1 MPVIS
6 SEIFIAAPP
15 DRVWTVFTDFKA
27 YPEWNTFNPTME
39 CELRPGGAVRF
50 EVVLDNSK
58 PRIATANIVHV
69 KEGEELL
76 WEATPLYFA
85 GLAKACH
92 RFTITPNTSKDGRN
106 GTMFL
111 NHETLDGILAHVVPQ
126 SFFGS
131 IQRGFDSM
139 SEELKRRVEE
149 LNSTFSSKSES

>member
-15 DRVWTVFTDFKA
+15 DRVWAVLIDFKA
-27 YPEWNTFNPTME
+27 YPEWNTFNPTMQ

-50 EVVLDNSK
+50 EVVLDKAK
-58 PRIATANIVHV
+58 PRLATANIVYV
-69 KEGEELL
+69 KEGKELL

-92 RFTITPNTSKDGRN
+92 RFTITPSTSEDGRN
-106 GTMFL
+106 GTRFI
-111 NHETLDGILAHVVPQ
+111 NNEILDGILAHVVPQ
-126 SFFGS
+126 SFFGN

-139 SEELKRRVEE
+139 SEELKKRVED
-149 LNSTFSSKSES
+149 LDSTFSSKGEP